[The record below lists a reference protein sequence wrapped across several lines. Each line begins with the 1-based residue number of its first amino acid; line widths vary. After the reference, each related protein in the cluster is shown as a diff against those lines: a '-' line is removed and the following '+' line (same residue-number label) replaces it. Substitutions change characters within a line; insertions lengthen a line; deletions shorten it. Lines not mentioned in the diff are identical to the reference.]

1 MTWAAA
7 LVRLAALWQFPICAA
22 IALKTIHRFDGP
34 GDLDYELKSFES
46 EFNEVLQKPITIET
60 FAEMWE
66 GHLSRDIQH
75 FNKSLPAGQV
85 VIGQFSV
92 ARALAFRNGTRN
104 TWMNQRGICLLLSG
118 PAPDCSVYVAFVH
131 GTNSSAPALEETP
144 DMLQLDIE
152 ENMNLGST
160 FDAPT
165 NKKDVCV
172 FGLANAVRYLHNPQA
187 ADMASSAPKA
197 APIGSDVALVAPKD
211 PSMIKESEVA
221 SGTPKDSSTISSSS
235 SLLWFPHQVKEG
247 FRYHGPEVLMRE
259 SN

>member
-7 LVRLAALWQFPICAA
+7 LVRLAALWQFLIYAA

-60 FAEMWE
+60 FTEMWE

-144 DMLQLDIE
+144 DMLQLDIK
-152 ENMNLGST
+152 ENMNSGST
-160 FDAPT
+160 FEYFHYYI
-165 NKKDVCV
+165 CV
-172 FGLANAVRYLHNPQA
+172 FDIADAVRRRQNPQA
-187 ADMASSAPKA
+187 ADVASTAPKA
-197 APIGSDVALVAPKD
+197 APKGSDVAFDTPKEPQKGSDVAD
-211 PSMIKESEVA
+211 VA
-221 SGTPKDSSTISSSS
+221 STTSKATSSTISSSS
-235 SLLWFPHQVKEG
+235 SPLWFPPQAKEE
-247 FRYHGPEVLMRE
+247 YKHHGPEDLNIMD
-259 SN
+259 